1 MILYYPKRKVFF
13 FLLSLILKINV
24 HVILYCNNFHPGAEK
39 GTDNR
44 NLHDL
49 DSNQKLSRDDIEKM
63 RKEGAKGEVHCHFI
77 L

>member
-1 MILYYPKRKVFF
+1 MILYW
-13 FLLSLILKINV
+13 
-24 HVILYCNNFHPGAEK
+24 NNFHPGAEK

>member
-1 MILYYPKRKVFF
+1 MILYW
-13 FLLSLILKINV
+13 
-24 HVILYCNNFHPGAEK
+24 NNFHPGAEK

-63 RKEGAKGEVHCHFI
+63 RKEGAKGEVHGHFI